1 MVELQPSK
9 LAMRVRVL
17 GGVTVEV
24 GDCYR
29 KNPLGTDAGTAG
41 SVVAKK

>member
-1 MVELQPSK
+1 VDKFEVI
-9 LAMRVRVL
+9 RIRVL